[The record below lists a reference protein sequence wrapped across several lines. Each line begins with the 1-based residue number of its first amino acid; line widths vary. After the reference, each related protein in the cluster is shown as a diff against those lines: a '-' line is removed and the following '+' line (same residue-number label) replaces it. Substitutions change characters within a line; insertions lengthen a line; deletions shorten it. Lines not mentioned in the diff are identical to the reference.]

1 LRAFAKPSVSHSDI
15 RLAIVGG
22 GWYRPDLE
30 NEARELPGRSRIVL
44 TGFVENAETL
54 MPKKS
59 DVFCLPS
66 KYEGMPNVVMEAAMV
81 GVPTVATR
89 VAGTVDLIEHEVTGY
104 LIEVGYEDRLE
115 TGSRRFN
122 QKFGE

>member
-1 LRAFAKPSVSHSDI
+1 
-15 RLAIVGG
+15 
-22 GWYRPDLE
+22 
-30 NEARELPGRSRIVL
+30 
-44 TGFVENAETL
+44 
-54 MPKKS
+54 
-59 DVFCLPS
+59 
-66 KYEGMPNVVMEAAMV
+66 MPNVVMEAAMV

>member
-1 LRAFAKPSVSHSDI
+1 
-15 RLAIVGG
+15 
-22 GWYRPDLE
+22 
-30 NEARELPGRSRIVL
+30 
-44 TGFVENAETL
+44 
-54 MPKKS
+54 
-59 DVFCLPS
+59 
-66 KYEGMPNVVMEAAMV
+66 MPNVVMEAAMV

-122 QKFGE
+122 